1 MAGWPFQYE
10 EAEMGPHQTPQ
21 GPLVDIL
28 GKSVNV
34 SVCHPSETSKDALWG
49 DAHITGGIQGEANGC
64 ILRCG
69 TWQRADP

>member
-34 SVCHPSETSKDALWG
+34 SVCHPSETSKDASSDVG
-49 DAHITGGIQGEANGC
+49 VTSQGIFAC
-64 ILRCG
+64 F
-69 TWQRADP
+69 